1 MLEFYWLLIVAT
13 LFLLNWL
20 FIILSS
26 VRVWGPLFA
35 LMVLFNLL
43 FLYCDSCTLIFSSL
57 KLGNGLKIHVDGKEK
72 KKKNVSEI
80 KYVFVKLVVIFTSHK
95 IFFLICIILLE
106 DKIWRIQEIEE
117 FSRILLLTDPP
128 DFQKVY
134 LLGKKC

>member
-1 MLEFYWLLIVAT
+1 MLRYSYWIDFCHV
-13 LFLLNWL
+13 F
-20 FIILSS
+20 LSS
-26 VRVWGPLFA
+26 VRVWGRLFA

-57 KLGNGLKIHVDGKEK
+57 KLGNGLKIHFDGKEK
-72 KKKNVSEI
+72 KKKNFSEI

-134 LLGKKC
+134 LLGQKC